1 MVTSVLK
8 PGFQVSIA
16 RSLINEIYNQR
27 SFFYYFLGKVE
38 PWEDEF
44 NPPDPINSAQEDVDT
59 RDNLLYLRRIVPND
73 VSLVTYSNI
82 WEPNLVYEMWD
93 HTRALQDTNF
103 FVLNSEFNV
112 YKCLDNNNETV
123 STVEP
128 AGTPLVAFNT
138 SDGYLWKY
146 MYNIPTF
153 KRRKFSARSFIPV
166 QRAISDNFYSRGSI
180 EEAVVVSAG
189 SGYTETL
196 LTTLVVQNT
205 RVGSGATASI
215 ASVSAQGEITGVT
228 LTNGGSDYATVDN
241 PASVIINTIN
251 GSSAVFELTVVDG
264 DITGIDIID
273 GGLNYTL
280 SDTISITTEECVV
293 RPVIS
298 RTTGSILSVSVINSG
313 SGYASDP
320 TITIVEDIPV
330 GEGLYGNP
338 KAVIKAFAFQGK
350 VVNFTIEDPG
360 QTYDVDTS
368 TSIVVQGDGEGA
380 SFAPVVLDGEI
391 VDIVVENAGIGY
403 SFINLLV
410 VGAGTGAVVQ
420 GVFLQ
425 SDFISDQSIVEQ
437 SAIPGAIHTIRLT
450 QSGDSY
456 SSLTTISIIG
466 DGIGAQAVPVI
477 ENGQVVKI
485 NMTAPGYGYT
495 RAQVVITDSIRP
507 PSTSFTD
514 AEAYAIL
521 PPIKGHGF
529 DAVEELYGNVLSV
542 YSLFQGDIELSNIGQ
557 DYRQYG
563 IIKNPVDLLG
573 GRRLTDIRYFISFD
587 IQVSDATTIEPDDLL
602 LNGVIS
608 YRVISKSGNLITVQQ
623 LSYRYEIP
631 VGSFQR
637 VDDPQVEY
645 GITFVESF
653 PTADKYSGEL
663 LFLSNTEP
671 FSPTAEQVVAVR
683 TYIET

>member
-1 MVTSVLK
+1 MSTSVLK
-8 PGFQVSIA
+8 PGFRVSIT

-27 SFFYYFLGKVE
+27 SFFYYFLGKVH
-38 PWEDEF
+38 PWEDDF
-44 NPPDPINSAQEDVDT
+44 NPPDSLNSTQEDVDT
-59 RDNLLYLRRIVPND
+59 RDNLLYLRRVVPND
-73 VSLVTYSNI
+73 VSLVTYSNE

-93 HTRALQDTNF
+93 HTQALQDTNF
-103 FVLNSEFNV
+103 FVVNNEFNV
-112 YKCLDNNNETV
+112 YKCLDNNNENV

-128 AGTPLVAFNT
+128 AGTPLFAFNT

-146 MYNIPTF
+146 MYNIPAF
-153 KRRKFSARSFIPV
+153 KRRKFSSRGFIPV
-166 QRAISDNFYSRGSI
+166 QRAISDTFYNRGSI

-189 SGYTETL
+189 SGYTESL
-196 LTTLVVQNT
+196 LTNLVVEDT
-205 RVGSGATASI
+205 RLGSGATASI
-215 ASVSAQGEITGVT
+215 ASVSAEGEITGVT
-228 LTNGGSDYATVDN
+228 LTDGGSNYATVDN
-241 PASVIINTIN
+241 PASVIITTIN
-251 GSSAVFELTVVDG
+251 GSGAVFELTVVDG

-280 SDTISITTEECVV
+280 SDTIIITTEECVV

-313 SGYASDP
+313 SGYTSDP

-380 SFAPVVLDGEI
+380 SFAPVILDGEI
-391 VDIVVENAGIGY
+391 VDVVVENAGIGY
-403 SFINLLV
+403 SFINLTV
-410 VGAGTGAVVQ
+410 IGAGTGAVVE
-420 GVFLQ
+420 GVFIQ
-425 SDFISDQSIVEQ
+425 SDFVSDQSIVEQ
-437 SAIPGAIHTIRLT
+437 SAIQGAIHAIRVT
-450 QSGDSY
+450 EPGNSY
-456 SSLTTISIIG
+456 SSLTQIGIIG
-466 DGIGAQAVPVI
+466 DGTGAQAVPVI
-477 ENGQVVKI
+477 ENGRLIKI
-485 NMTAPGYGYT
+485 NMIAFGSGYT

-514 AEAYAIL
+514 TEAYAIL

-542 YSLFQGDIELSNIGQ
+542 YSLLQGDAELSNIGQ

-573 GRRLTDIRYFISFD
+573 SRRLTDIRYFVSFD

-637 VDDPQVEY
+637 VDDPEVEY
-645 GITFVESF
+645 GITSVESF
-653 PTADKYSGEL
+653 PTADKYSGDL
-663 LFLSNTEP
+663 LFLSNTPP
-671 FSPTAEQVVAVR
+671 FTPTAEQVVAVR